1 MTFGRKIV
9 FGVQPVK
16 RILAPAG
23 KWRLRLRRDY
33 AARLYIKTAD
43 GIQWNHLEDR
53 GDYWFW
59 NPETVMALNKR
70 S

>member
-23 KWRLRLRRDY
+23 KWLRLRRDY

-43 GIQWNHLEDR
+43 GIQWNHPR
-53 GDYWFW
+53 
-59 NPETVMALNKR
+59 P
-70 S
+70 